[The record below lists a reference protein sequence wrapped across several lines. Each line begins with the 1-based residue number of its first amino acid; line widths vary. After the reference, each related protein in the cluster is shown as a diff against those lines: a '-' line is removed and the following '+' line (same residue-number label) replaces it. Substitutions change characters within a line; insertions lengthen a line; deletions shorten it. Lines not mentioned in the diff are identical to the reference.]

1 MRDLS
6 TVPFGLDMTARV
18 NSDQAARLLLAM
30 SPLSRPQPRA
40 RITGERC
47 RITWRAGALA
57 AVEVPLGLI
66 DDFRRQLHEPPP
78 LTASAWGACRSC
90 TELHD
95 MDALLWI
102 DGVFTCWR
110 CHVKPLPRP
119 RNPWN
124 EHDQPDV
131 PTMADALRA
140 HLTAGERSIVPLAS
154 VVAALHVPCHSCPG
168 AFSAEDVEWSPR
180 NQYSRRPDRWN
191 CPQCAPEATEPRWS
205 VRSAIEA
212 RARRAT

>member
-18 NSDQAARLLLAM
+18 NSDQAVSLLLAM
-30 SPLSRPQPRA
+30 SPLRRPQPRA

-102 DGVFTCWR
+102 DGMFTCWR

-131 PTMADALRA
+131 SDHGRRLARA
-140 HLTAGERSIVPLAS
+140 SHGWRTLHR
-154 VVAALHVPCHSCPG
+154 AAC
-168 AFSAEDVEWSPR
+168 F
-180 NQYSRRPDRWN
+180 SRRRAS
-191 CPQCAPEATEPRWS
+191 CSLPQLPRS
-205 VRSAIEA
+205 VQRGG
-212 RARRAT
+212 RRMVASQPIQPQAG